1 MTTVY
6 QDYYNAY
13 DNKTMD
19 ISNVNFL
26 AMLVDDTY
34 TPNTLDKL
42 DDVIGMIIAVPYV
55 ITDNDMVTLGMS
67 GLMEKSIQIIKDY
80 IESNSEQLTD
90 SYKGTMNIFNKG
102 KYIVMFNPSLGIL
115 CFCEEQIQLN

>member
-6 QDYYNAY
+6 TDYYTAY
-13 DNKTMD
+13 DNNTMD

-34 TPNTLDKL
+34 IPNPSDKL

-67 GLMEKSIQIIKDY
+67 GLMKKSIQIIKDY
-80 IESNSEQLTD
+80 IESNPEQLTD
-90 SYKGTMNIFNKG
+90 SYKGTMDIFNKG
-102 KYIVMFNPSLGIL
+102 KYIVMFNPSLYIL
-115 CFCEEQIQLN
+115 CFCEEQIQMN

>member
-6 QDYYNAY
+6 TDYYAAY

-26 AMLVDDTY
+26 AMLIDDSY
-34 TPNTLDKL
+34 IPNPSDKL

-55 ITDNDMVTLGMS
+55 ITDNDMVTLGMN
-67 GLMEKSIQIIKDY
+67 GLMDKSVQIIKDY
-80 IESNSEQLTD
+80 IESNPEQLTD
-90 SYKGTMNIFNKG
+90 SYKGTMDIFNKG
-102 KYIVMFNPSLGIL
+102 KYIVMFNPSLNIL